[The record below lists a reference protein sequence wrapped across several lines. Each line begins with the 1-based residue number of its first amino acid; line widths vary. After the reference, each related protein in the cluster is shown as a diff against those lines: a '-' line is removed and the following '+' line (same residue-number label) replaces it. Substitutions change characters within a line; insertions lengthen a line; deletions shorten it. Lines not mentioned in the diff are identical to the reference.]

1 MQLELSLPIGLAL
14 LGFVIADDDEVLI
27 KAAVKRS
34 FLIPGKESICSR
46 LNQLGRIKEDDYE
59 NFRIAQLTYVALS
72 FFVITTVY
80 IFSVIQFAFYLLLQI
95 ISVFIV
101 LLTTDRN
108 LTQKCLKKKEEIEN
122 EFPAI
127 VEMLTLSVGAGES
140 PAASIQRIALTAN
153 GHLAREFQGLVEDI
167 ERGLPFTS
175 ALDAMSTRI
184 QSENLRRFV
193 DSLIIST
200 SRGTPLVETLSHSA
214 NEARNRERVSLMAA
228 AGKSEITM
236 MIPVVFLILPISILF
251 ALFPS
256 LASLNLFSS

>member
-1 MQLELSLPIGLAL
+1 MQLEYSLPIGLAL
-14 LGFVIADDDEVLI
+14 LGFISADHDGLLL
-27 KAAVKRS
+27 KSAVSKS

-46 LNQLGRIKEDDYE
+46 LHQLGRSEEVDYE
-59 NFRIAQLTYVALS
+59 NFRIAQLSYATLS
-72 FFVITTVY
+72 FMIITSAY
-80 IFSVIQFAFYLLLQI
+80 IFSVIQFLAYLLLLI
-95 ISVFIV
+95 VSVFIV
-101 LLTTDRN
+101 LLATDRN
-108 LTQKCLKKKEEIEN
+108 LTQKCLKKKVEIEN

-140 PAASIQRIALTAN
+140 PAASIKRIASTAN
-153 GHLAREFQGLVEDI
+153 GHLAREFQGLVGDI

-175 ALDAMSTRI
+175 ALDAMSTRV

-200 SRGTPLVETLSHSA
+200 SRGTPLVETLAHSA
-214 NEARNRERVSLMAA
+214 NEARNRERVSMMAA

-256 LASLNLFSS
+256 LTNLNLFSS